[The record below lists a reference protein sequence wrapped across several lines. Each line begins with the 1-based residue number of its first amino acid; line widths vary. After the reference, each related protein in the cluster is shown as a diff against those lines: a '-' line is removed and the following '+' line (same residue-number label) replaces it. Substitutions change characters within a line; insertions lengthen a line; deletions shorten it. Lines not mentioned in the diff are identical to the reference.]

1 MRVNFNIL
9 KSIAIAL
16 GIFSFVWMIYDFL
29 SNRKNINKHYLS
41 ANVAFL
47 EKKYKKAFELY
58 DLALNQDPG
67 NVYYLEGKA
76 RTLFRMEKFTEA
88 EKIFKDVIK
97 KDEEFT
103 AAIANLGILYDTIG
117 MHENAIKYYKLA
129 VEKDSKVTDGMSW
142 LKRFLKNIHFK
153 PSNVKERLNFLEK
166 ELKSENISNLKNQ
179 KLDNKQPDFE
189 M

>member
-1 MRVNFNIL
+1 
-9 KSIAIAL
+9 
-16 GIFSFVWMIYDFL
+16 
-29 SNRKNINKHYLS
+29 
-41 ANVAFL
+41 
-47 EKKYKKAFELY
+47 
-58 DLALNQDPG
+58 
-67 NVYYLEGKA
+67 
-76 RTLFRMEKFTEA
+76 
-88 EKIFKDVIK
+88 
-97 KDEEFT
+97 
-103 AAIANLGILYDTIG
+103 

>member
-1 MRVNFNIL
+1 MKLNFYIL
-9 KSIAIAL
+9 KTIAIAF
-16 GIFSFVWMIYDFL
+16 GIFSFVWVMHDFL
-29 SNRKNINKHYLS
+29 SNRKNINKDYVN
-41 ANVAFL
+41 ANEAFL
-47 EKKYKKAFELY
+47 EKKYKKAFEYY

-76 RTLFRMEKFTEA
+76 RSLFRMEKFTEA

-97 KDEEFT
+97 KDKEFT

-166 ELKSENISNLKNQ
+166 ELKRKNISNLKNL

>member
-1 MRVNFNIL
+1 MKLNFYIL
-9 KSIAIAL
+9 KTIAIAF
-16 GIFSFVWMIYDFL
+16 GIFSFVWMMHDFL
-29 SNRKNINKHYLS
+29 SNRKNINKDYVS
-41 ANVAFL
+41 ANEAFL
-47 EKKYKKAFELY
+47 EKKYKKAFEYY

-76 RTLFRMEKFTEA
+76 RSLFRMEKFTEA

-97 KDEEFT
+97 KDKEFT
-103 AAIANLGILYDTIG
+103 AAIANLGILYDTVG

-166 ELKSENISNLKNQ
+166 ELKRKNISNLKNL